1 MSDPMS
7 PDAQPDVIEPLP
19 EPPAPAKQKGGCGA
33 FMGRLFTALLVVL
46 LLVPLSVAG
55 GAALAYY
62 FGFTQRLPV
71 DLQRAQQELA
81 TVQAAQAVQQT
92 QLAELTRNQSSSNEL
107 LSAAQSDVAT
117 LQADVQ
123 AMQELA
129 DELRAGART
138 VATLQAQVEA
148 GIITVGVFATA
159 QAERAAQVD
168 ELARRTE
175 RVNRF
180 IDRLSDITDEAALD
194 LRGMSSPAPT
204 AVPAAPDDAPAPTN
218 TATPTATATI
228 TPTPDP
234 TRTPTP
240 DPTRTPTATT
250 TEVSTD

>member
-7 PDAQPDVIEPLP
+7 PEAQPDVIEPLP
-19 EPPAPAKQKGGCGA
+19 PTSAKQRGGCGA
-33 FMGRLFTALLVVL
+33 FVGRLFTALLVVL

-62 FGFTQRLPV
+62 FGFTQQLPV
-71 DLQRAQQELA
+71 DVQRTQQELA

-92 QLAELTRNQSSSNEL
+92 QLAELNRNQSSNSEL
-107 LSAAQSDVAT
+107 LGAAQSEVAT

-129 DELRAGART
+129 DELRAGAKT

-148 GIITVGVFATA
+148 GIITISVFATA

-180 IDRLSDITDEAALD
+180 IDRLSDITDETVLD
-194 LRGMSSPAPT
+194 LQGMRRPA
-204 AVPAAPDDAPAPTN
+204 APAAPDATSTPMGP
-218 TATPTATATI
+218 ATPIATATI
-228 TPTPDP
+228 TPTPNS
-234 TRTPTP
+234 
-240 DPTRTPTATT
+240 TRTPTATA
-250 TEVSTD
+250 TEVNTN

>member
-7 PDAQPDVIEPLP
+7 PNAQPDVIEPLP
-19 EPPAPAKQKGGCGA
+19 EPPPPAKQKGGCGA
-33 FMGRLFTALLVVL
+33 FVGRLFAALLVVL

-71 DLQRAQQELA
+71 DVQRAQQELA
-81 TVQAAQAVQQT
+81 TVQAAQVVQQT
-92 QLAELTRNQSSSNEL
+92 QLADLTRNQSSSNEL
-107 LSAAQSDVAT
+107 LSAAQSEVAT

-129 DELRAGART
+129 DELRTGAKT

-148 GIITVGVFATA
+148 GIITVAVFATA

-194 LRGMSSPAPT
+194 LQGMRRPA
-204 AVPAAPDDAPAPTN
+204 APAAPDDAPAPTD
-218 TATPTATATI
+218 TATPTATA
-228 TPTPDP
+228 

-240 DPTRTPTATT
+240 DPTRTPTAT
-250 TEVSTD
+250 EVNTD